1 MEIIAREDGK
11 SLLISF
17 PYDLKEAFKTIFK
30 TAKWDSGKKRWVVS
44 NSTVNHNKLKLF
56 IDKSQAALA
65 ALKEIE
71 EQEATDIE
79 LATLEYQLKEI
90 ESKTREALDS
100 KVAHQSQI
108 AKIADIKS
116 KLELRNPE
124 LIKAQNEAAET
135 KAALNKTIEDQV
147 KKYNIDT
154 LVGRLI
160 YVRKQYTL
168 SENRKK
174 FGSLQGELIRAHE
187 QILSTTGINL
197 KALRELY
204 DEDYRKTSAQDLY
217 YIARDLHTNYDI
229 VDPTLAD
236 SIE

>member
-11 SLLISF
+11 SLVISF
-17 PYDLKEAFKTIFK
+17 PYDLKDAFKTIFK

-100 KVAHQSQI
+100 
-108 AKIADIKS
+108 
-116 KLELRNPE
+116 
-124 LIKAQNEAAET
+124 
-135 KAALNKTIEDQV
+135 
-147 KKYNIDT
+147 
-154 LVGRLI
+154 
-160 YVRKQYTL
+160 
-168 SENRKK
+168 
-174 FGSLQGELIRAHE
+174 
-187 QILSTTGINL
+187 
-197 KALRELY
+197 
-204 DEDYRKTSAQDLY
+204 
-217 YIARDLHTNYDI
+217 
-229 VDPTLAD
+229 
-236 SIE
+236 